1 MEHNLNRFIAAQD
14 TQYDKALSEIKL
26 GYKSSHWMWFIFPQI
41 KGLGSSSAAEQYA
54 LKSKEEAL
62 EYLNHKVL
70 GYRLIEITK
79 ALLEIEHNNAYKI
92 FGTPDDL
99 KLKSCMTLFSLVDQ
113 NRENTFVKVLDKY
126 FEGERCHF
134 TVRKINN

>member
-1 MEHNLNRFIAAQD
+1 MENDINHFISAQD
-14 TQYDKALSEIKL
+14 IYYQSALSEIKA
-26 GYKSSHWMWFIFPQI
+26 GYKSGHWMWFIFPQI
-41 KGLGSSSAAEQYA
+41 KGLGSSSTAEQYA
-54 LKSKEEAL
+54 IKSQDEAT

>member
-1 MEHNLNRFIAAQD
+1 MENDLNHFISAQD
-14 TQYDKALSEIKL
+14 IHYQSALAEIKN
-26 GYKSSHWMWFIFPQI
+26 GYKSGHWMWFVFPQI
-41 KGLGSSSAAEQYA
+41 KGLGNSSTADQYA
-54 LKSKEEAL
+54 IKSKEEAL
-62 EYLNHKVL
+62 EFLNHEVL
-70 GYRLIEITK
+70 GFRLIEITK

-113 NRENTFVKVLDKY
+113 NHENTFVKVLDTY

>member
-1 MEHNLNRFIAAQD
+1 MEHNLNHFIAAQD
-14 TQYDKALSEIKL
+14 TNFDNALSEIKV
-26 GYKSSHWMWFIFPQI
+26 GFKSSHWMWFIFPQI

-54 LKSKEEAL
+54 IKSKEEAL
-62 EYLNHKVL
+62 EYLNEVL
-70 GYRLIEITK
+70 GFRLIEITK
-79 ALLEIEHNNAYKI
+79 ALLYIEHNNAYKI

-113 NRENTFVKVLDKY
+113 NEQSIFRKTLEKF
-126 FEGERCHF
+126 FQGERCHF